1 MTAADTPTQTPTSQR
16 TTPCYVRLFGW
27 LMLATMV
34 AWLITNYFSNS
45 QGWPRALE
53 LFSGNF
59 SWQTLMQ
66 WLIYAAPMAV
76 AAWYVRG
83 SVATTLRSDANR
95 ITAINAY
102 LIRAAFFAVLLIGL
116 VDTVI
121 SFLRVEGMLEIF
133 FDTETAK
140 SLSRPQERGANVHL
154 PLIGAAFVMAAFTR
168 SLCFPW
174 LALLIVI
181 AELLIVI
188 TRFIFSYEQA
198 FMGDLVRFWYASLF
212 LFASAYTLLQEGH
225 VRVDV
230 FYAGMA
236 NRSKGIVNAIGSLL
250 LGMTLCW
257 TILILGLGSKTSI
270 IYAPLANVEVSQS
283 GFGSFTKYLMAGFL
297 AIFAITMLVQFV
309 AQLFEA
315 VADYREESGARE
327 IGSSAAH

>member
-1 MTAADTPTQTPTSQR
+1 MTAPDAGQSKNLR
-16 TTPCYVRLFGW
+16 SSPCYVRLFGW
-27 LMLATMV
+27 LMLASTA
-34 AWLITNYFSNS
+34 AWLVTNYLANS
-45 QGWPRALE
+45 QGWPRATA
-53 LFSGNF
+53 LFSGEF
-59 SWQTLMQ
+59 SWQTLTQ
-66 WLIYAAPMAV
+66 WVIFAV
-76 AAWYVRG
+76 PLALAFWHVRN
-83 SVATTLRSDANR
+83 SDTSLRADAVR
-95 ITAINAY
+95 VTAINAY
-102 LIRAAFFAVLLIGL
+102 LIRVAFFAVLFIGIA
-116 VDTVI
+116 DTAI
-121 SFLRVEGMLEIF
+121 SFLRVEDMLEVF
-133 FDTETAK
+133 FDSDTAK
-140 SLSRPQERGANVHL
+140 SLSRPRERGADVHL
-154 PLIGAAFVMAAFTR
+154 PLIGAAIVIAAFTR

-198 FMGDLVRFWYASLF
+198 FMGDLVRFWYAALF

-230 FYAGMA
+230 FYAGMK
-236 NRSKGIVNAIGSLL
+236 NRSKGIVNAFGALL

-297 AIFAITMLVQFV
+297 AVFAVTMLVQFV

-315 VADYREESGARE
+315 VADYREEPGARE
-327 IGSSAAH
+327 VDAGAAH

>member
-1 MTAADTPTQTPTSQR
+1 
-16 TTPCYVRLFGW
+16 
-27 LMLATMV
+27 MLATTA
-34 AWLITNYFSNS
+34 AWLVTNYLSNS
-45 QGWPRALE
+45 QQWPRATA
-53 LFSGNF
+53 LFAGDF
-59 SWQTLMQ
+59 SWQTFAQ
-66 WLIYAAPMAV
+66 WVIFAIPLALAF
-76 AAWYVRG
+76 WFVRKNNT
-83 SVATTLRSDANR
+83 STLREDAAR

-102 LIRAAFFAVLLIGL
+102 LIRAAFFTVLLIGL

-121 SFLRVEGMLEIF
+121 SFLRVEDMLELY
-133 FDTETAK
+133 FDTDTAK
-140 SLSRPQERGANVHL
+140 SLSRPQERGANVHM
-154 PLIGAAFVMAAFTR
+154 PLIAASFVLAAFTR

-174 LALLIVI
+174 LALLIVV

-236 NRSKGIVNAIGSLL
+236 NRSKGIVNAIGALL

-257 TILILGLGSKTSI
+257 TILILGLGAKTSI
-270 IYAPLANVEVSQS
+270 IYSPLANVEVSQS

-297 AIFAITMLVQFV
+297 AVFAITMLIQFV

-315 VADYREESGARE
+315 VADYREEPGNRE
-327 IGSSAAH
+327 IDASAAH